1 MLNLGRKANDQM
13 VTIGTS
19 LDHCHIPGRTDFHA
33 VPENT
38 CVMGMGIHNE
48 PGFRTITPM
57 PSAEDLV
64 KEMLKNL
71 LDQNDPD
78 RAFTKF
84 QDGDE
89 VAIMIDNFGGLS
101 TLETEA
107 LTQITLTQVE
117 KDWKLKP
124 GRSYVGCFETSL
136 NGPGFSIS
144 VGNITG
150 LSRSAGHSSSKLFEL
165 LDAPTN
171 APAWPKNGYA
181 RVQQPIETATISKV
195 DSKEVASSDASHR
208 GPSFNADA
216 FSKALRTACNRAN
229 EAEPQ
234 ITKYDLLMG
243 DGDCGEAV
251 QSACTAILAK
261 LDSGVVTQSDSVFH
275 ALDEVV
281 GCLEDIGGSLG
292 AILSILVTAFTNSLR
307 DYYKQ
312 HPNTTLNIEAFAQ
325 SLPPAM
331 QNLMNY
337 TGARVG
343 DRTVMDVLIPF
354 SERLSTTND
363 LGDAVHAAENAAQ
376 KTASMEPKFGRA
388 SYVGDRKEK
397 METLPPDPGA
407 YAVCVFLKGLQ
418 EGLSG

>member
-1 MLNLGRKANDQM
+1 M

-19 LDHCHIPGRTDFHA
+19 LDHCHIPGRTDHHA
-33 VPENT
+33 VPDNT

-57 PSAEDLV
+57 LSGEDLV

-84 QDGDE
+84 QDGDK
-89 VAIMIDNFGGLS
+89 VAVMIDNFGGLS

-107 LTQITLTQVE
+107 LTQVTLTQIE

-124 GRSYVGCFETSL
+124 VRSYVGCFETSL

-150 LSRSAGHSSSKLFEL
+150 LSRSTDHSASRLLEL

-181 RVQQPIETATISKV
+181 PVREPTETANISKV
-195 DSKEVASSDASHR
+195 DSKEAASSSASGR
-208 GPSFNADA
+208 GPEFDSSTFA
-216 FSKALRTACNRAN
+216 KALKTACTRAN

-251 QSACTAILAK
+251 SSACNAILSK
-261 LDSGVVTQSDSVFH
+261 LDSGAITQGGTVFY
-275 ALDEVV
+275 ALDEV
-281 GCLEDIGGSLG
+281 GSCLEDIGGSLG
-292 AILSILVTAFTNSLR
+292 AILSILVTAFNNSLR
-307 DYYKQ
+307 DWYKA
-312 HPNTTLNIEAFAQ
+312 HPNHSLSVQAFGQ

-331 QNLMNY
+331 ENLMNY

-354 SERLSTTND
+354 SERLSQTND
-363 LGDAVHAAENAAQ
+363 LKDAVHAAENAAQ
-376 KTASMEPKFGRA
+376 KTSSMEPKFGRA
-388 SYVGDRKEK
+388 SYIGDRKEK

-407 YAVCVFLKGLQ
+407 YAVSVFLKGLLD
-418 EGLSG
+418 GLQ

>member
-1 MLNLGRKANDQM
+1 
-13 VTIGTS
+13 
-19 LDHCHIPGRTDFHA
+19 
-33 VPENT
+33 
-38 CVMGMGIHNE
+38 MGMGIHNE
-48 PGFRTITPM
+48 PGFQTISPM

-84 QDGDE
+84 QNGDE
-89 VAIMIDNFGGLS
+89 VVVMIDNFGGLS
-101 TLETEA
+101 TLETGA
-107 LTQITLTQVE
+107 LTQVTLSQIE

-124 GRSYVGCFETSL
+124 ARSYVGCFETSL

-150 LSRSAGHSSSKLFEL
+150 VSRSTGHSISKLLEL

-181 RVQQPIETATISKV
+181 RVQLPTETATITKV
-195 DSKEVASSDASHR
+195 DSKDVNSSSVR
-208 GPSFNADA
+208 GPAFNADT
-216 FSKALRTACNRAN
+216 FTKALRTACNKAKD
-229 EAEPQ
+229 AEPQ

-251 QSACTAILAK
+251 SSACTAILSK
-261 LDSGVVTQSDSVFH
+261 LDSGEATRSGSVFG
-275 ALDEVV
+275 ALDVV
-281 GCLEDIGGSLG
+281 GASLEDIGGSLG

-307 DYYKQ
+307 AYYGG
-312 HPNTTLNIEAFAQ
+312 HRAAPLAVDAFAA

-354 SERLSTTND
+354 SERLAATCD
-363 LGDAVHAAENAAQ
+363 LGDAVHAAEHAAQ
-376 KTASMEPKFGRA
+376 NTAAMEPKFGRA
-388 SYVGDRKEK
+388 SYVGDRKDK
-397 METLPPDPGA
+397 MDSLPPDPGA
-407 YAVCVFLKGLQ
+407 FAVSVFLKGLV
-418 EGLSG
+418 EGLDA